1 MTTAD
6 TEAIAAQKPDVILV
20 FAGDDNLETLKEIAP
35 VIEITYGKSDYLK
48 MLTDVGQIFG
58 KEKEAQA
65 WLDRWD
71 KKVATAKEE
80 LKGLIDTSSTFTVM
94 DFFDKNIFLYG
105 NNFGRGGE
113 LVYRALGFA
122 APAKVQEDI
131 ISKEGWFGV
140 SQEALPEYVGD
151 YVLVNVN
158 DKTKEAAA
166 SLKESDIWKNLPA
179 VKNGHVIEVDYSL
192 FYFSDPMSLDLQID
206 AFVSAIQNFSKRT
219 GYMNKLVSSHYPKTK
234 PKNIWLVFF
243 IICLSFIA
251 GGYLSLRFGAISYSH
266 QQLIETLKHPLTDSS
281 AQDVIIDLRLPRMV
295 AAILVGAAMAQA
307 GAMMQGIT
315 RNPIA
320 DPGLLGINAG
330 AGLALIVAYALFGG
344 LHYSQILLIC
354 LLGSY
359 LAAGLVFGLAYQVQ
373 KATINY
379 V

>member
-1 MTTAD
+1 MKKFLAIFSLFVGLVFLTACSTSSSSTEVELSSMPKIEGITYHGDIPKNPKKVVNFAYSYTGYLLQLGIDVSSYSLDLEKNSPAFGDKLKDVPQLTTAD

-65 WLDRWD
+65 WLDQWD

-113 LVYRALGFA
+113 LIYRALGFA

-131 ISKEGWFGV
+131 INKEGWFGV

-179 VKNGHVIEVDYSL
+179 VKNGHVIEVDYNL

-206 AFVSAIQNFSKRT
+206 AFVSAIQ
-219 GYMNKLVSSHYPKTK
+219 KL
-234 PKNIWLVFF
+234 
-243 IICLSFIA
+243 
-251 GGYLSLRFGAISYSH
+251 
-266 QQLIETLKHPLTDSS
+266 Q
-281 AQDVIIDLRLPRMV
+281 
-295 AAILVGAAMAQA
+295 
-307 GAMMQGIT
+307 
-315 RNPIA
+315 
-320 DPGLLGINAG
+320 
-330 AGLALIVAYALFGG
+330 
-344 LHYSQILLIC
+344 
-354 LLGSY
+354 
-359 LAAGLVFGLAYQVQ
+359 
-373 KATINY
+373 
-379 V
+379 

>member
-1 MTTAD
+1 MKKFLAIFSLFVGLVFLTACSTSSSSTDVELSSMPKIEGITYHGDIPKNPKKVVNFAYSYTGYLLQLGIDVSSYSLDLEKNSPAFGDKLKDVPQLTTAD

-65 WLDRWD
+65 WLDQWD
-71 KKVATAKEE
+71 EKVATAKEE

-179 VKNGHVIEVDYSL
+179 VKNGHVIEVDYNL

-206 AFVSAIQNFSKRT
+206 AFVSAIQ
-219 GYMNKLVSSHYPKTK
+219 KL
-234 PKNIWLVFF
+234 
-243 IICLSFIA
+243 
-251 GGYLSLRFGAISYSH
+251 
-266 QQLIETLKHPLTDSS
+266 Q
-281 AQDVIIDLRLPRMV
+281 
-295 AAILVGAAMAQA
+295 
-307 GAMMQGIT
+307 
-315 RNPIA
+315 
-320 DPGLLGINAG
+320 
-330 AGLALIVAYALFGG
+330 
-344 LHYSQILLIC
+344 
-354 LLGSY
+354 
-359 LAAGLVFGLAYQVQ
+359 
-373 KATINY
+373 
-379 V
+379 

>member
-1 MTTAD
+1 MKKFLAIFSLFVGLVFLTACSTSSSSTDVELSSMPKIEGITYHGDIPKNPKKVVNFAYSYTGYLLQLGIDVSSYSLDLEKNSPAFGDKLKNVPQLTTAD

-65 WLDRWD
+65 WLDQWD

-179 VKNGHVIEVDYSL
+179 VKNGHVIEVDYNL

-206 AFVSAIQNFSKRT
+206 AFVSAIQ
-219 GYMNKLVSSHYPKTK
+219 KL
-234 PKNIWLVFF
+234 
-243 IICLSFIA
+243 
-251 GGYLSLRFGAISYSH
+251 
-266 QQLIETLKHPLTDSS
+266 Q
-281 AQDVIIDLRLPRMV
+281 
-295 AAILVGAAMAQA
+295 
-307 GAMMQGIT
+307 
-315 RNPIA
+315 
-320 DPGLLGINAG
+320 
-330 AGLALIVAYALFGG
+330 
-344 LHYSQILLIC
+344 
-354 LLGSY
+354 
-359 LAAGLVFGLAYQVQ
+359 
-373 KATINY
+373 
-379 V
+379 

>member
-1 MTTAD
+1 MKKFLAIFSLFVGLVFLAACSTSSSSTDVELSSMPKIEGITYHGDIPKNPKKVVNFAYSYTGYLLQLGIDISSYSLDLEKNSPAFGDKLKDVPQLTTAD

-65 WLDRWD
+65 WLDQWD

-122 APAKVQEDI
+122 TPAKVQEDI
-131 ISKEGWFGV
+131 INKEGWFGV

-151 YVLVNVN
+151 YMLVNVN

-179 VKNGHVIEVDYSL
+179 VKNGHVIEVDYNL

-206 AFVSAIQNFSKRT
+206 AFVSAIQ
-219 GYMNKLVSSHYPKTK
+219 KL
-234 PKNIWLVFF
+234 
-243 IICLSFIA
+243 
-251 GGYLSLRFGAISYSH
+251 
-266 QQLIETLKHPLTDSS
+266 Q
-281 AQDVIIDLRLPRMV
+281 
-295 AAILVGAAMAQA
+295 
-307 GAMMQGIT
+307 
-315 RNPIA
+315 
-320 DPGLLGINAG
+320 
-330 AGLALIVAYALFGG
+330 
-344 LHYSQILLIC
+344 
-354 LLGSY
+354 
-359 LAAGLVFGLAYQVQ
+359 
-373 KATINY
+373 
-379 V
+379 

>member
-1 MTTAD
+1 MKKFLVIFSLFVGLVFLTACSTSSSSTDVELSSMPKIEGITYHGDIPKNPKKVVNFAYSYTGYLLQLGIDVSSYSLDLEKNSPAFGDKLKDVPQLTTAD

-48 MLTDVGQIFG
+48 MLTDIGQIFG
-58 KEKEAQA
+58 REKEAQA
-65 WLDRWD
+65 WLDQWD

-113 LVYRALGFA
+113 LIYRALGFA

-131 ISKEGWFGV
+131 INKEGWFGV

-179 VKNGHVIEVDYSL
+179 VKNGHVIEIDYNL

-206 AFVSAIQNFSKRT
+206 AFVSEIQ
-219 GYMNKLVSSHYPKTK
+219 KL
-234 PKNIWLVFF
+234 
-243 IICLSFIA
+243 
-251 GGYLSLRFGAISYSH
+251 
-266 QQLIETLKHPLTDSS
+266 Q
-281 AQDVIIDLRLPRMV
+281 
-295 AAILVGAAMAQA
+295 
-307 GAMMQGIT
+307 
-315 RNPIA
+315 
-320 DPGLLGINAG
+320 
-330 AGLALIVAYALFGG
+330 
-344 LHYSQILLIC
+344 
-354 LLGSY
+354 
-359 LAAGLVFGLAYQVQ
+359 
-373 KATINY
+373 
-379 V
+379 

>member
-1 MTTAD
+1 MKKFLAIFSLFVGLVFLTACSTSSSSTDVELSSMPKIEGITYHGDIPKNPKKVVNFAYSYTGYLLQLGIDVSSYSLDLEKNSPAFGDKLKDVPQLTTAD

-65 WLDRWD
+65 WLDQWD

-80 LKGLIDTSSTFTVM
+80 LKGLIDTSSIFTVM

-131 ISKEGWFGV
+131 INKEGWFGV

-179 VKNGHVIEVDYSL
+179 VKNGHVIEVDYNL

-206 AFVSAIQNFSKRT
+206 AFVSAIQ
-219 GYMNKLVSSHYPKTK
+219 KL
-234 PKNIWLVFF
+234 
-243 IICLSFIA
+243 
-251 GGYLSLRFGAISYSH
+251 
-266 QQLIETLKHPLTDSS
+266 Q
-281 AQDVIIDLRLPRMV
+281 
-295 AAILVGAAMAQA
+295 
-307 GAMMQGIT
+307 
-315 RNPIA
+315 
-320 DPGLLGINAG
+320 
-330 AGLALIVAYALFGG
+330 
-344 LHYSQILLIC
+344 
-354 LLGSY
+354 
-359 LAAGLVFGLAYQVQ
+359 
-373 KATINY
+373 
-379 V
+379 

>member
-1 MTTAD
+1 MKKFLAIFSLFVGLVFLTACSTSSSSTDVELSSMPKIEGITYHGDIPKNPKKVVNFAYSYTGYLLQLGIDVSSYSLDLEKNSPAFGDKLKDVPQLTTAD

-48 MLTDVGQIFG
+48 MLTDIGQIFG

-65 WLDRWD
+65 WLDQWD
-71 KKVATAKEE
+71 EKVATAKEE

-113 LVYRALGFA
+113 LIYRALGFA

-179 VKNGHVIEVDYSL
+179 VKNGHVIEVDYNL

-206 AFVSAIQNFSKRT
+206 AFVSAIQ
-219 GYMNKLVSSHYPKTK
+219 KL
-234 PKNIWLVFF
+234 
-243 IICLSFIA
+243 
-251 GGYLSLRFGAISYSH
+251 
-266 QQLIETLKHPLTDSS
+266 Q
-281 AQDVIIDLRLPRMV
+281 
-295 AAILVGAAMAQA
+295 
-307 GAMMQGIT
+307 
-315 RNPIA
+315 
-320 DPGLLGINAG
+320 
-330 AGLALIVAYALFGG
+330 
-344 LHYSQILLIC
+344 
-354 LLGSY
+354 
-359 LAAGLVFGLAYQVQ
+359 
-373 KATINY
+373 
-379 V
+379 

>member
-1 MTTAD
+1 MKKFLAIFSLFVGLVFLTACSTSSSSTDVELSSMPKIEGITYHGDIPKNPKKVVNFAYSYTGYLLQLGIDVSSYSLDLEKNSPAFGDKLKDVPQLTTAD

-65 WLDRWD
+65 WLDQWD

-113 LVYRALGFA
+113 LIYRALGFA

-131 ISKEGWFGV
+131 INKEGWFGV

-179 VKNGHVIEVDYSL
+179 VKNGHVIEIDYNL

-206 AFVSAIQNFSKRT
+206 AFVSAIQ
-219 GYMNKLVSSHYPKTK
+219 KL
-234 PKNIWLVFF
+234 
-243 IICLSFIA
+243 
-251 GGYLSLRFGAISYSH
+251 
-266 QQLIETLKHPLTDSS
+266 Q
-281 AQDVIIDLRLPRMV
+281 
-295 AAILVGAAMAQA
+295 
-307 GAMMQGIT
+307 
-315 RNPIA
+315 
-320 DPGLLGINAG
+320 
-330 AGLALIVAYALFGG
+330 
-344 LHYSQILLIC
+344 
-354 LLGSY
+354 
-359 LAAGLVFGLAYQVQ
+359 
-373 KATINY
+373 
-379 V
+379 

>member
-1 MTTAD
+1 MKKFLAIFSLFVGLVFLTACSTSSSSTDAELSNMPKIEGITYHGDIPKNPKKVVNFAYSYTGYLLQLGIDVSSYSLDLEKNSPAFGDKLKDVPQLTTAD

-65 WLDRWD
+65 WLNQWD

-131 ISKEGWFGV
+131 INKEGWFGV

-179 VKNGHVIEVDYSL
+179 VKNGHVIEVDYNL

-206 AFVSAIQNFSKRT
+206 AFVSAIQ
-219 GYMNKLVSSHYPKTK
+219 KL
-234 PKNIWLVFF
+234 
-243 IICLSFIA
+243 
-251 GGYLSLRFGAISYSH
+251 
-266 QQLIETLKHPLTDSS
+266 Q
-281 AQDVIIDLRLPRMV
+281 
-295 AAILVGAAMAQA
+295 
-307 GAMMQGIT
+307 
-315 RNPIA
+315 
-320 DPGLLGINAG
+320 
-330 AGLALIVAYALFGG
+330 
-344 LHYSQILLIC
+344 
-354 LLGSY
+354 
-359 LAAGLVFGLAYQVQ
+359 
-373 KATINY
+373 
-379 V
+379 

>member
-1 MTTAD
+1 MKKFLAIFSLFVGLVFLTACSTSSSSTDVELSSMPKIEGITYHGDIPKNPKKVVNFAYSYTGYLLQLGIDVSSYSLDLEKNSPAFGDKLKDVPQLTTAD

-48 MLTDVGQIFG
+48 MLTDIGQIFG

-65 WLDRWD
+65 WLDQWD

-113 LVYRALGFA
+113 LIYRALGFA

-131 ISKEGWFGV
+131 INKEGWFGV

-179 VKNGHVIEVDYSL
+179 VKNGHVIEVDYNL

-206 AFVSAIQNFSKRT
+206 AFVSAIQ
-219 GYMNKLVSSHYPKTK
+219 KL
-234 PKNIWLVFF
+234 
-243 IICLSFIA
+243 
-251 GGYLSLRFGAISYSH
+251 
-266 QQLIETLKHPLTDSS
+266 Q
-281 AQDVIIDLRLPRMV
+281 
-295 AAILVGAAMAQA
+295 
-307 GAMMQGIT
+307 
-315 RNPIA
+315 
-320 DPGLLGINAG
+320 
-330 AGLALIVAYALFGG
+330 
-344 LHYSQILLIC
+344 
-354 LLGSY
+354 
-359 LAAGLVFGLAYQVQ
+359 
-373 KATINY
+373 
-379 V
+379 

>member
-1 MTTAD
+1 MKKFLAIFSLFVGLVFLTACSTSSSSTDAELSNMPKIEGITYHGDIPKNPKKVVNFAYSYTGYLLQLGIDVSSYSLDLEKNSPAFGDKLKDVPQLTTAD

-65 WLDRWD
+65 WLNQWD
-71 KKVATAKEE
+71 KKVATVKEE

-113 LVYRALGFA
+113 LIYRALGFA

-131 ISKEGWFGV
+131 INKEGWFGV

-179 VKNGHVIEVDYSL
+179 VKNGHVIEIDYNL

-206 AFVSAIQNFSKRT
+206 AFVSEIQ
-219 GYMNKLVSSHYPKTK
+219 KL
-234 PKNIWLVFF
+234 
-243 IICLSFIA
+243 
-251 GGYLSLRFGAISYSH
+251 
-266 QQLIETLKHPLTDSS
+266 Q
-281 AQDVIIDLRLPRMV
+281 
-295 AAILVGAAMAQA
+295 
-307 GAMMQGIT
+307 
-315 RNPIA
+315 
-320 DPGLLGINAG
+320 
-330 AGLALIVAYALFGG
+330 
-344 LHYSQILLIC
+344 
-354 LLGSY
+354 
-359 LAAGLVFGLAYQVQ
+359 
-373 KATINY
+373 
-379 V
+379 

>member
-1 MTTAD
+1 MKKFLAIFSLFVGLVFLTACSTSSSSTDVELSSMPKIEGITYHGDIPKNPKKVVNFAYSYTGYLLQLGIDVSSYSLDLEKNSPAFGDKLKDVPQLTTAD

-65 WLDRWD
+65 WLDQWD

-179 VKNGHVIEVDYSL
+179 VKNGHVIEVDYNL

-206 AFVSAIQNFSKRT
+206 AFVSAIQ
-219 GYMNKLVSSHYPKTK
+219 KL
-234 PKNIWLVFF
+234 
-243 IICLSFIA
+243 
-251 GGYLSLRFGAISYSH
+251 
-266 QQLIETLKHPLTDSS
+266 Q
-281 AQDVIIDLRLPRMV
+281 
-295 AAILVGAAMAQA
+295 
-307 GAMMQGIT
+307 
-315 RNPIA
+315 
-320 DPGLLGINAG
+320 
-330 AGLALIVAYALFGG
+330 
-344 LHYSQILLIC
+344 
-354 LLGSY
+354 
-359 LAAGLVFGLAYQVQ
+359 
-373 KATINY
+373 
-379 V
+379 

>member
-1 MTTAD
+1 MKKFLAIFSLFVGLVFLTACSTSSSSTDVELSSMPKIEGITYHGDIPKNPKKVVNFAYSYTGYLLQLGIDVSSYSLDLEKNSPAFGDKLKDVPQLTTAD

-48 MLTDVGQIFG
+48 MLTDIGQIFG

-65 WLDRWD
+65 WLDQWD

-113 LVYRALGFA
+113 LIYRALGFA

-131 ISKEGWFGV
+131 INKEGWFGV

-179 VKNGHVIEVDYSL
+179 VKNGHIIEIDYNL

-206 AFVSAIQNFSKRT
+206 AFVSEIQ
-219 GYMNKLVSSHYPKTK
+219 KL
-234 PKNIWLVFF
+234 
-243 IICLSFIA
+243 
-251 GGYLSLRFGAISYSH
+251 
-266 QQLIETLKHPLTDSS
+266 Q
-281 AQDVIIDLRLPRMV
+281 
-295 AAILVGAAMAQA
+295 
-307 GAMMQGIT
+307 
-315 RNPIA
+315 
-320 DPGLLGINAG
+320 
-330 AGLALIVAYALFGG
+330 
-344 LHYSQILLIC
+344 
-354 LLGSY
+354 
-359 LAAGLVFGLAYQVQ
+359 
-373 KATINY
+373 
-379 V
+379 

>member
-1 MTTAD
+1 MKKFLAIFSLFVGLVFLTACSTSSSSTDVELSSMPKIEGITYHGDIPKNPKKVVNFAYSYTGYLLQLGIDVSSYSLDLEKNSPAFGDKLKDVPQLTTAD

-65 WLDRWD
+65 WLDQWD

-113 LVYRALGFA
+113 LIYRALGFA

-179 VKNGHVIEVDYSL
+179 VKNGHVIEIDYNL

-206 AFVSAIQNFSKRT
+206 AFVSEIQ
-219 GYMNKLVSSHYPKTK
+219 KL
-234 PKNIWLVFF
+234 
-243 IICLSFIA
+243 
-251 GGYLSLRFGAISYSH
+251 
-266 QQLIETLKHPLTDSS
+266 Q
-281 AQDVIIDLRLPRMV
+281 
-295 AAILVGAAMAQA
+295 
-307 GAMMQGIT
+307 
-315 RNPIA
+315 
-320 DPGLLGINAG
+320 
-330 AGLALIVAYALFGG
+330 
-344 LHYSQILLIC
+344 
-354 LLGSY
+354 
-359 LAAGLVFGLAYQVQ
+359 
-373 KATINY
+373 
-379 V
+379 

>member
-1 MTTAD
+1 MKKFLAIFTLFVGLVFLAACSTSSSSTDVELSSMPKIEGITYHGDIPKNPKKVVNFAYSYTGYLLQLGIDVSSYSLDLEKNSPAFGDKLKDVPQLTTAD

-65 WLDRWD
+65 WLDQWD

-131 ISKEGWFGV
+131 INKEGWFGV

-179 VKNGHVIEVDYSL
+179 VKNGHVIEVDYNL

-206 AFVSAIQNFSKRT
+206 AFVSAIQ
-219 GYMNKLVSSHYPKTK
+219 KL
-234 PKNIWLVFF
+234 
-243 IICLSFIA
+243 
-251 GGYLSLRFGAISYSH
+251 
-266 QQLIETLKHPLTDSS
+266 Q
-281 AQDVIIDLRLPRMV
+281 
-295 AAILVGAAMAQA
+295 
-307 GAMMQGIT
+307 
-315 RNPIA
+315 
-320 DPGLLGINAG
+320 
-330 AGLALIVAYALFGG
+330 
-344 LHYSQILLIC
+344 
-354 LLGSY
+354 
-359 LAAGLVFGLAYQVQ
+359 
-373 KATINY
+373 
-379 V
+379 

>member
-1 MTTAD
+1 MKKFLAIFSLFVGLIFLTACSTSSSSTDVELSSMPKIEGITYHGDIPKNPKKVVNFAYSYTGYLLQLGIDVSSYSLDLEKNNPVFGDKLKDVPQLTTAD

-48 MLTDVGQIFG
+48 MLTDIGQIFG

-65 WLDRWD
+65 WLDQWD

-113 LVYRALGFA
+113 LIYRALGFA

-131 ISKEGWFGV
+131 INKEGWFGV

-179 VKNGHVIEVDYSL
+179 VKNGHVIEIDYNL

-206 AFVSAIQNFSKRT
+206 AFVSEIQ
-219 GYMNKLVSSHYPKTK
+219 KL
-234 PKNIWLVFF
+234 
-243 IICLSFIA
+243 
-251 GGYLSLRFGAISYSH
+251 
-266 QQLIETLKHPLTDSS
+266 Q
-281 AQDVIIDLRLPRMV
+281 
-295 AAILVGAAMAQA
+295 
-307 GAMMQGIT
+307 
-315 RNPIA
+315 
-320 DPGLLGINAG
+320 
-330 AGLALIVAYALFGG
+330 
-344 LHYSQILLIC
+344 
-354 LLGSY
+354 
-359 LAAGLVFGLAYQVQ
+359 
-373 KATINY
+373 
-379 V
+379 

>member
-1 MTTAD
+1 MKKFLAIFSLFVGLVFLTACSTSSSSTDVELSSMPKIEGITYHGDIPKNPKKVVNFAYSYTGYLLQLGIDVSSYSLDLEKNSPAFGDKLKDVPQLTTAD

-65 WLDRWD
+65 WLDQWD

-131 ISKEGWFGV
+131 INKEGWFGV

-158 DKTKEAAA
+158 DKTREAAA
-166 SLKESDIWKNLPA
+166 SLKESDVWKNLPA
-179 VKNGHVIEVDYSL
+179 VKNGHVIEVDYNL

-206 AFVSAIQNFSKRT
+206 AFVSAIQ
-219 GYMNKLVSSHYPKTK
+219 KL
-234 PKNIWLVFF
+234 
-243 IICLSFIA
+243 
-251 GGYLSLRFGAISYSH
+251 
-266 QQLIETLKHPLTDSS
+266 Q
-281 AQDVIIDLRLPRMV
+281 
-295 AAILVGAAMAQA
+295 
-307 GAMMQGIT
+307 
-315 RNPIA
+315 
-320 DPGLLGINAG
+320 
-330 AGLALIVAYALFGG
+330 
-344 LHYSQILLIC
+344 
-354 LLGSY
+354 
-359 LAAGLVFGLAYQVQ
+359 
-373 KATINY
+373 
-379 V
+379 

>member
-1 MTTAD
+1 MKKFLAIFSLFVGLVFLTACSTSSSSTDVELSSMPKIEGITYHGDIPKNPKKVVNFAYSYTGYLLQLGIDVSSYSLDLEKNSPAFGDKLKDVPQLTTAD

-65 WLDRWD
+65 WLDQWD
-71 KKVATAKEE
+71 KKVATAREE

-113 LVYRALGFA
+113 LVYRALGFS

-151 YVLVNVN
+151 YVLVDVN

-179 VKNGHVIEVDYSL
+179 VKNGHVIEVDYNL

-206 AFVSAIQNFSKRT
+206 AFVSAIQ
-219 GYMNKLVSSHYPKTK
+219 KL
-234 PKNIWLVFF
+234 
-243 IICLSFIA
+243 
-251 GGYLSLRFGAISYSH
+251 
-266 QQLIETLKHPLTDSS
+266 Q
-281 AQDVIIDLRLPRMV
+281 
-295 AAILVGAAMAQA
+295 
-307 GAMMQGIT
+307 
-315 RNPIA
+315 
-320 DPGLLGINAG
+320 
-330 AGLALIVAYALFGG
+330 
-344 LHYSQILLIC
+344 
-354 LLGSY
+354 
-359 LAAGLVFGLAYQVQ
+359 
-373 KATINY
+373 
-379 V
+379 

>member
-1 MTTAD
+1 MKKFLAIFSLFVGLVFLTACSTSTSSTEVELSSMPKIEGITYHGDIPKNPKKVVNFAYSYTGYLLQLGIDVSSYSLDLEKNSPAFGDKLKDVPQLTTAD

-65 WLDRWD
+65 WLNQWD
-71 KKVATAKEE
+71 EKVATAKEE

-113 LVYRALGFA
+113 LVYRALGFS

-179 VKNGHVIEVDYSL
+179 VKNGHVIEIDYNL
-192 FYFSDPMSLDLQID
+192 FYFSDPMSLVLQID
-206 AFVSAIQNFSKRT
+206 AFVSAIQ
-219 GYMNKLVSSHYPKTK
+219 KL
-234 PKNIWLVFF
+234 
-243 IICLSFIA
+243 
-251 GGYLSLRFGAISYSH
+251 
-266 QQLIETLKHPLTDSS
+266 Q
-281 AQDVIIDLRLPRMV
+281 
-295 AAILVGAAMAQA
+295 
-307 GAMMQGIT
+307 
-315 RNPIA
+315 
-320 DPGLLGINAG
+320 
-330 AGLALIVAYALFGG
+330 
-344 LHYSQILLIC
+344 
-354 LLGSY
+354 
-359 LAAGLVFGLAYQVQ
+359 
-373 KATINY
+373 
-379 V
+379 

>member
-1 MTTAD
+1 MKKFLAIFSLFVGLVFLTACSTSSSSTDVELSSMPKIEGITYHGDIPKNPKKVVNFAYSYTGYLLQLGIDVSSYSLDLEKNSPAFGDKLKDVPQLTTAD

-65 WLDRWD
+65 WLDQWD
-71 KKVATAKEE
+71 KKVAAAKEE

-179 VKNGHVIEVDYSL
+179 VKNGHVIEVDYNL

-206 AFVSAIQNFSKRT
+206 AFVSAIQ
-219 GYMNKLVSSHYPKTK
+219 KL
-234 PKNIWLVFF
+234 
-243 IICLSFIA
+243 
-251 GGYLSLRFGAISYSH
+251 
-266 QQLIETLKHPLTDSS
+266 Q
-281 AQDVIIDLRLPRMV
+281 
-295 AAILVGAAMAQA
+295 
-307 GAMMQGIT
+307 
-315 RNPIA
+315 
-320 DPGLLGINAG
+320 
-330 AGLALIVAYALFGG
+330 
-344 LHYSQILLIC
+344 
-354 LLGSY
+354 
-359 LAAGLVFGLAYQVQ
+359 
-373 KATINY
+373 
-379 V
+379 

>member
-1 MTTAD
+1 MKKFLAIFSLFVGLVFLTACSTSSSSTDVELSSMPKIEGITYHGDIPKNPKKVVNFAYSYTGYLLQLGIDVSSYSLDLEKNSPAFGDKLKDVPQLTTAD

-20 FAGDDNLETLKEIAP
+20 FSGDDNLETLKEIAP

-65 WLDRWD
+65 WLDQWD

-179 VKNGHVIEVDYSL
+179 VKNGHVIEVDYNL

-206 AFVSAIQNFSKRT
+206 AFVSAIQ
-219 GYMNKLVSSHYPKTK
+219 KL
-234 PKNIWLVFF
+234 
-243 IICLSFIA
+243 
-251 GGYLSLRFGAISYSH
+251 
-266 QQLIETLKHPLTDSS
+266 Q
-281 AQDVIIDLRLPRMV
+281 
-295 AAILVGAAMAQA
+295 
-307 GAMMQGIT
+307 
-315 RNPIA
+315 
-320 DPGLLGINAG
+320 
-330 AGLALIVAYALFGG
+330 
-344 LHYSQILLIC
+344 
-354 LLGSY
+354 
-359 LAAGLVFGLAYQVQ
+359 
-373 KATINY
+373 
-379 V
+379 

>member
-1 MTTAD
+1 MKKFLAIFSLFVGLVFLTACSTSSSSTDVELSSMPKIEGITYHGDIPKNPKKVVNFAYSYTGYLLQLGIDVSSYSLDLEKNSPAFGDKLKDVPQLTTAD

-65 WLDRWD
+65 WLDQWD

-113 LVYRALGFA
+113 LIYRALGFA

-158 DKTKEAAA
+158 DKTKEAAS

-179 VKNGHVIEVDYSL
+179 VKNGHVIEVDYNL

-206 AFVSAIQNFSKRT
+206 AFVSAIQ
-219 GYMNKLVSSHYPKTK
+219 KL
-234 PKNIWLVFF
+234 
-243 IICLSFIA
+243 
-251 GGYLSLRFGAISYSH
+251 
-266 QQLIETLKHPLTDSS
+266 Q
-281 AQDVIIDLRLPRMV
+281 
-295 AAILVGAAMAQA
+295 
-307 GAMMQGIT
+307 
-315 RNPIA
+315 
-320 DPGLLGINAG
+320 
-330 AGLALIVAYALFGG
+330 
-344 LHYSQILLIC
+344 
-354 LLGSY
+354 
-359 LAAGLVFGLAYQVQ
+359 
-373 KATINY
+373 
-379 V
+379 

>member
-1 MTTAD
+1 MKKFLAIFSLFVGLVFLTACSTSSSSTDVELSSMPKIEGITYHGDIPKNPKKVVNFAYSYTGYLLQLGIDVSSYSLDLEKNSPAFGDKLKDVPQLTTAD

-65 WLDRWD
+65 WLDQWD
-71 KKVATAKEE
+71 EKVATAKEE
-80 LKGLIDTSSTFTVM
+80 LNGLIDTSSTFTVM

-113 LVYRALGFA
+113 LIYRALGFV

-131 ISKEGWFGV
+131 INKEGWFGV

-179 VKNGHVIEVDYSL
+179 VKNGHVIEVDYNL

-206 AFVSAIQNFSKRT
+206 AFVSAIQ
-219 GYMNKLVSSHYPKTK
+219 KL
-234 PKNIWLVFF
+234 
-243 IICLSFIA
+243 
-251 GGYLSLRFGAISYSH
+251 
-266 QQLIETLKHPLTDSS
+266 Q
-281 AQDVIIDLRLPRMV
+281 
-295 AAILVGAAMAQA
+295 
-307 GAMMQGIT
+307 
-315 RNPIA
+315 
-320 DPGLLGINAG
+320 
-330 AGLALIVAYALFGG
+330 
-344 LHYSQILLIC
+344 
-354 LLGSY
+354 
-359 LAAGLVFGLAYQVQ
+359 
-373 KATINY
+373 
-379 V
+379 

>member
-1 MTTAD
+1 MKKFLAIFSLFVGLVFLTACSTSSSSTEVELSSMPKIEGITYHGDIPKNPKKVVNFAYSYTGYLLQLGIDVSSYSLDLEKNSPAFGDKLKDVPQLTTAD

-65 WLDRWD
+65 WLDQWD

-113 LVYRALGFA
+113 LVYRALGFS

-131 ISKEGWFGV
+131 INKEGWFGV

-166 SLKESDIWKNLPA
+166 SLKESDVWKNLPA
-179 VKNGHVIEVDYSL
+179 VKNGHVIEVDYNL

-206 AFVSAIQNFSKRT
+206 AFVSAIQ
-219 GYMNKLVSSHYPKTK
+219 KL
-234 PKNIWLVFF
+234 
-243 IICLSFIA
+243 
-251 GGYLSLRFGAISYSH
+251 
-266 QQLIETLKHPLTDSS
+266 Q
-281 AQDVIIDLRLPRMV
+281 
-295 AAILVGAAMAQA
+295 
-307 GAMMQGIT
+307 
-315 RNPIA
+315 
-320 DPGLLGINAG
+320 
-330 AGLALIVAYALFGG
+330 
-344 LHYSQILLIC
+344 
-354 LLGSY
+354 
-359 LAAGLVFGLAYQVQ
+359 
-373 KATINY
+373 
-379 V
+379 

>member
-1 MTTAD
+1 MKKFLAIFSLFVGLVFLTACSTSSSSTDVELSSMPKIEGITYHGDIPKNPKKVVNFAYSYTGYLLQLGIDVSSYSLDLEKNSPAFGDKLKDVPQLTTAD

-65 WLDRWD
+65 WLDQWD
-71 KKVATAKEE
+71 KKVATAREE

-113 LVYRALGFA
+113 LVYRALGFS

-179 VKNGHVIEVDYSL
+179 VKNGHVIEVDYNL

-206 AFVSAIQNFSKRT
+206 AFVSAIQ
-219 GYMNKLVSSHYPKTK
+219 KL
-234 PKNIWLVFF
+234 
-243 IICLSFIA
+243 
-251 GGYLSLRFGAISYSH
+251 
-266 QQLIETLKHPLTDSS
+266 Q
-281 AQDVIIDLRLPRMV
+281 
-295 AAILVGAAMAQA
+295 
-307 GAMMQGIT
+307 
-315 RNPIA
+315 
-320 DPGLLGINAG
+320 
-330 AGLALIVAYALFGG
+330 
-344 LHYSQILLIC
+344 
-354 LLGSY
+354 
-359 LAAGLVFGLAYQVQ
+359 
-373 KATINY
+373 
-379 V
+379 

>member
-1 MTTAD
+1 MKKFLAIFSLFVGLVFLAACSTSSSSTDVELSSMPKIEGITYHGDIPKNPKKVVNFAYSYTGYLLQLGIDVSSYSLDLEKNSPAFGDKLKDVPQLTTAD

-65 WLDRWD
+65 WLDQWD

-131 ISKEGWFGV
+131 INKEGWFGV

-179 VKNGHVIEVDYSL
+179 VKNGHVIEVDYNL

-206 AFVSAIQNFSKRT
+206 AFVSAIQ
-219 GYMNKLVSSHYPKTK
+219 KL
-234 PKNIWLVFF
+234 
-243 IICLSFIA
+243 
-251 GGYLSLRFGAISYSH
+251 
-266 QQLIETLKHPLTDSS
+266 Q
-281 AQDVIIDLRLPRMV
+281 
-295 AAILVGAAMAQA
+295 
-307 GAMMQGIT
+307 
-315 RNPIA
+315 
-320 DPGLLGINAG
+320 
-330 AGLALIVAYALFGG
+330 
-344 LHYSQILLIC
+344 
-354 LLGSY
+354 
-359 LAAGLVFGLAYQVQ
+359 
-373 KATINY
+373 
-379 V
+379 